1 MRGFFTLLFF
11 LCSIIVSATDYY
23 VSSTGNDSANGL
35 SSSTPWK
42 SLSKVSSASSGF
54 MPGDRILLKRGDTFV
69 GTIKLSRS
77 GASGNPIIIGAY
89 GSGNNPVISG
99 FTTVSGW
106 SSYGSGIYYK
116 ALSCESA
123 LNIVTINGVN
133 TPIGKWPNTGFLSV
147 DSHISNTSI
156 TDSELPSSPNWTGAE
171 VVIRKASQIW
181 DRNKITNHSG
191 TTLSY
196 TSGSYYNAQD
206 GYGYF
211 IQNDIKTLDRQGEWF
226 HNGSNFYMYFG
237 TNSPDNYTVKVG
249 VVDQLINLNGIN
261 YITIEGISLEGA
273 NSYAIQ
279 IRNSGYI
286 TVQSCNF
293 NFTGKTTI
301 YGPWDGDSP
310 YCKILNNTIR
320 NSNSIGIKLVGDH
333 TNATVTGNRIE
344 NSGIIIGMGESG
356 DEKYNAI
363 NAIAD
368 NIVVSNNIIENTGY
382 IAIHFGGNN
391 AVISNNYINNFGLV
405 KNDGGGI
412 YTWIGTGTP
421 NVGQKITGNIIMN
434 GIGFGEG
441 TPKLQGHSFG
451 IYLDERVRNVTVTNN
466 TVSNCCSSGLYL
478 HNAHEIEISGN
489 TFFNNGS
496 GRPDLGSQVLFVH
509 DTHSPDDPIRNVKM
523 NNNILFSRLSTQ
535 IVFAFS
541 TADNDIA
548 QFGSADYNYYARPLD
563 DNKVIKTWSAGWNGV
578 AVFRT
583 LADWQSYS
591 GQDKNSKKSPVI
603 LTDANK
609 IRFEY
614 NASTSSKVV
623 SLDGSYIDVKG
634 AKYNGSITLAP
645 YTSAVLMV
653 DPNPSAPPAV
663 PVYSSSAIQDGA
675 PTIVEIT
682 YSLALANIVPAA
694 SAFNVQVNSTARSVS
709 SVSVSG
715 TKVLLTLS
723 SPVAY
728 GNTVNV
734 AYTKPSTNPLQTSAG
749 GQAATISAQ
758 SVTNR
763 IAAPAAPA
771 VPAYVSSEIKD
782 AARSVIEMTYNL
794 SLASIVPAA
803 SAFTVQVN
811 STARSV
817 SSVSVSGTKV
827 LLTLSS
833 PLAYGNT
840 VTVAYT
846 KPSTN
851 PLQTSAGGQAATIS
865 AQSVTN
871 RIAAP
876 AAPAVP
882 AYVSS
887 EIKDAAR
894 SVVEITYNLSLANI
908 VPAASAFTVQVNST
922 ARSVSSVS
930 ISGTKVLLT
939 LSSPVAYGN
948 TVTVAYT
955 KPSTNPLQTSAGGQ
969 AATFSAQSVTNRI
982 AAPPAPPVPAYVS
995 SVIENASPSVI
1006 EITYSLALANTIPSG
1021 SAFAVVVNSTPR
1033 SVSSVSVSGTKVILT
1048 LSSPVAYGNT
1058 ITVAYAKPSTNPLQ
1072 TSAGGQVATISA
1084 QSVTNRVSQPAPP
1097 PVVVTPPPVVPNKQP
1112 VPVVTFPDRTYS
1124 GFIGELNASGSYD
1137 TDKDKLTFSW
1147 KVPSEIPVSSI
1158 NTEVIQFL
1166 APLTETNQT
1175 YEFILTVSDG
1185 KTTQSKTIP
1194 ITVVPYEPD
1203 LEIAEVISVSAS
1215 DSYSNNLPYNIIDGN
1230 IGTMWSSKGEE
1241 QSLILELKSPF
1252 IIQHIKIAF
1261 QPGQKMECYFDI
1273 YGSNDGET
1281 WESILI
1287 KAKSC
1292 SFSGGIHV
1300 FEFPI
1305 SKAIAEFKFLKF
1317 IGLGNSNDSWN
1328 YISEFRIF
1336 GYRQK
1341 NRADYEDLI
1350 VKLYPNP
1357 AREFVNILIDDPSF
1371 NPDFIKIGSLEGK
1384 ILFTDK
1390 VDPEIRLLQI
1400 PVTFKPGIY
1409 FVQMGIGEITMFS
1422 QKLIVAF

>member
-1 MRGFFTLLFF
+1 
-11 LCSIIVSATDYY
+11 
-23 VSSTGNDSANGL
+23 
-35 SSSTPWK
+35 
-42 SLSKVSSASSGF
+42 
-54 MPGDRILLKRGDTFV
+54 MPGDRILFNRGNTFV
-69 GTIKLSRS
+69 GTIRLTRS
-77 GASGNPIIIGAY
+77 GASGNPITIGAY
-89 GSGNNPVISG
+89 GTGANPIISG
-99 FTTVSGW
+99 FASLSGW
-106 SSYGSGIYYK
+106 ISYGGGIYYK
-116 ALSCESA
+116 AVSCETTP
-123 LNIVTINGVN
+123 NIVSVNGVN
-133 TPIGKWPNTGFLSV
+133 TPIGRWPNTEFLSI
-147 DSHISNTSI
+147 DSHVSNTSI

-191 TTLSY
+191 TTLTY

-237 TNSPDNYTVKVG
+237 TNNPENYTVKVG
-249 VVDQLINLNGIN
+249 VVDQLINLEGIN
-261 YITIEGISLEGA
+261 YITIEGISFEGA
-273 NSYAIQ
+273 NSYSIQ

-301 YGPWDGDSP
+301 FGPWDGNSP
-310 YCKILNNTIR
+310 YCRIINNTIR

-344 NSGIIIGMGESG
+344 NSGLIIGMGESG

-368 NIVVSNNIIENTGY
+368 NIVVSNNIIENAGY
-382 IAIHFGGNN
+382 IGIHFGGNN
-391 AVISNNYINNFGLV
+391 AIISNNYINNFGLV

-421 NVGQKITGNIIMN
+421 NIGQKITGNIIMN

-441 TPKLQGHSFG
+441 TPKLQGSSFG
-451 IYLDERVRNVTVTNN
+451 IYLDERVRNVL
-466 TVSNCCSSGLYL
+466 VSNNAVSNSCASGLYL
-478 HNAHEIEISGN
+478 HNAHEIEITGN

-523 NNNILFSRLSTQ
+523 NNNILFSKTALQ
-535 IVFAFS
+535 KVFAFS
-541 TADNDIA
+541 TADNDIS

-563 DNKVIKTWSAGWNGV
+563 DNQVITTWASGWNGA
-578 AVFRT
+578 AVKRT

-591 GQDKNSKKSPVI
+591 GQDKNSKKSPI
-603 LTDANK
+603 SLTDPYK

-614 NASTSSKVV
+614 NASTSNKTV

-653 DPNPSAPPAV
+653 DPNPSAPPAA
-663 PVYSSSAIQDGA
+663 PVYVSSAIENTA
-675 PTIVEIT
+675 P
-682 YSLALANIVPAA
+682 
-694 SAFNVQVNSTARSVS
+694 
-709 SVSVSG
+709 
-715 TKVLLTLS
+715 
-723 SPVAY
+723 
-728 GNTVNV
+728 
-734 AYTKPSTNPLQTSAG
+734 
-749 GQAATISAQ
+749 
-758 SVTNR
+758 
-763 IAAPAAPA
+763 
-771 VPAYVSSEIKD
+771 
-782 AARSVIEMTYNL
+782 SVIEMTYNL
-794 SLASIVPAA
+794 SLANIVPAA
-803 SAFTVQVN
+803 SAFSVQVN

-876 AAPAVP
+876 APPAVP

-894 SVVEITYNLSLANI
+894 SVIEMTYNLSLANI

-922 ARSVSSVS
+922 ARTVSSVS
-930 ISGTKVLLT
+930 VSGTKVLLT

-969 AATFSAQSVTNRI
+969 AATISAQSVTNRI
-982 AAPPAPPVPAYVS
+982 SAPAAPAVPVYVS
-995 SVIENASPSVI
+995 SEIKDAARSVI
-1006 EITYSLALANTIPSG
+1006 EMTYNLSLANIVPAASSFT
-1021 SAFAVVVNSTPR
+1021 VQVNSTAR
-1033 SVSSVSVSGTKVILT
+1033 TVSSVSVSGTKVLLT

-1058 ITVAYAKPSTNPLQ
+1058 VTVAYTKPSTNPLQ
-1072 TSAGGQVATISA
+1072 TSAGGQTATISA

-1097 PVVVTPPPVVPNKQP
+1097 PVVVTPPPVIPNTQP
-1112 VPVVTFPDRTYS
+1112 VPVVKFPDRTYS
-1124 GFIGELNASGSYD
+1124 GFIGEINASGSYD
-1137 TDKDKLTFSW
+1137 ADKDKLTFSW
-1147 KVPSEIPVSSI
+1147 KAPAEIPVSSTS
-1158 NTEVIQFL
+1158 TEVIQFL
-1166 APLTETNQT
+1166 APITETNHT

-1203 LEIAEVISVSAS
+1203 LEVAEVISVSAS
-1215 DSYSNNLPYNIIDGN
+1215 DSYSNNQPYNIIDGN
-1230 IGTMWSSKGEE
+1230 IGTMWASKGEE
-1241 QSLILELKSPF
+1241 PSLILELKSPF

-1281 WESILI
+1281 WESILV

-1305 SKAIAEFKFLKF
+1305 SKAITEFKFLKF
-1317 IGLGNSNDSWN
+1317 VGLGNSNDTWN

-1336 GYRQK
+1336 GYRHK

-1357 AREFVNILIDDPSF
+1357 AREIVNIKIDNAEF
-1371 NPDFIKIGSLEGK
+1371 NPDFIRILTLDGK
-1384 ILFTDK
+1384 VMYSDI
-1390 VDPEIRLLQI
+1390 VDPMIRDFQV
-1400 PVTFKPGIY
+1400 PVNFTHGIY
-1409 FVQMGIGEITMFS
+1409 IVQMGMGNITMFT
-1422 QKLIVAF
+1422 QKLVVFR